1 VIVQAKI
8 LAFDQTM
15 QHDENE
21 RDAQLAGA
29 GTPSGARPTKPS
41 QTRPPPVKPARK
53 KTNR

>member
-1 VIVQAKI
+1 VQAKI

-29 GTPSGARPTKPS
+29 GKPSGMSPPKPAAN
-41 QTRPPPVKPARK
+41 RPPPPKRK
-53 KTNR
+53 KSNR